1 MNAKMADLR
10 AALEAAGF
18 SDVKTVLSSGNAVF
32 GAAPAPV
39 ATLERRVEAALE
51 RHMGRSFFTIVRP
64 IDTLRT
70 LLESD
75 PWRSFRLAPGSK
87 RIVTFLRVKPSP
99 RPKLPVELYGAR
111 ILGLDGTE
119 AFTAYV
125 RTPKGPV
132 FMSLIERTFGTDVT
146 TRTWDTVGKVAR

>member
-1 MNAKMADLR
+1 MNAKMAELR

-39 ATLERRVEAALE
+39 ATLERRVESALE
-51 RHMGRSFFTIVRP
+51 RHMGRTFFTIVRP

-75 PWRSFRLAPGSK
+75 PWKAFRLAPGSK
-87 RIVTFLRVKPSP
+87 RIVTFLRVKPRSA
-99 RPKLPVELYGAR
+99 PKLPVELEGAR
-111 ILGLDGTE
+111 ILRLEGTE